1 MRLVMPMPMWPAH
14 TVFTIGLVV
23 LIAKKATHER

>member
-1 MRLVMPMPMWPAH
+1 MWPAH

-23 LIAKKATHER
+23 LIAKKAAHERRDERV